1 MIRVKYIKQFDDT
14 SGVLSRGS
22 FGGASGDSPGD
33 SQGGSSGNS
42 SGGFSLDVEFSMPE
56 NGITVL
62 FGPSGSGKTSVLNLI
77 AGLDEGND
85 LEHARLVLNN
95 KIIDDSTKNIKL
107 KPWLRNVAYV
117 FQDHRLFSHLTV
129 EENILFGFSRRN
141 SELKPTELIEV
152 FKISQLLAH
161 FPAQLSGGQKQRVA
175 LVRALLSQP
184 ELLILDEPL
193 AALDHQSKQQ
203 LLPYI
208 ERIHKDLNIPI
219 IYVSHDIKE
228 VLRLADYIVLINKGR
243 IIDQGK
249 LADLCITQPLLT
261 EQEGASF
268 ILEGTVSEVISEDK
282 LVKINCGENILITA
296 ENMQLDQKV
305 RVLLHARDVSL
316 CLTQPVDSSILNC
329 IPVNIKALHQNSNG
343 KLRVLANIGEDTQQT
358 QTIVSMISY
367 RSAKLLNVEEGK
379 NMFAQFKATAM
390 IK

>member
-1 MIRVKYIKQFDDT
+1 VIRVKYIKQFDDT
-14 SGVLSRGS
+14 SGVLSRVS
-22 FGGASGDSPGD
+22 FGD

-85 LEHARLVLNN
+85 LELASLVLNN
-95 KIIDDSTKNIKL
+95 KIIDDSNKNIKL

-129 EENILFGFSRRN
+129 EENILFGFKRRN
-141 SELKPTELIEV
+141 SELQPAELIEV

-161 FPAQLSGGQKQRVA
+161 YPAQLSGGQKQRVA

-316 CLTQPVDSSILNC
+316 CLTPPVDSSILNC

>member
-14 SGVLSRGS
+14 SGVLSRVS
-22 FGGASGDSPGD
+22 FGD

-85 LEHARLVLNN
+85 LELASLVLNN
-95 KIIDDSTKNIKL
+95 KIIDDSNKNIKL

-129 EENILFGFSRRN
+129 EENILFGFKRRN
-141 SELKPTELIEV
+141 SELQPAELIEV

-161 FPAQLSGGQKQRVA
+161 YPAQLSGGQKQRVA

-316 CLTQPVDSSILNC
+316 CLTPPVDSSILNC